1 MLQRYVLFNV
11 WSISVTSVF
20 LSLRCILL
28 YHSLKS
34 VNTYSV
40 TCRSFMVVWLF
51 SHSENVS
58 FSDTWIHPMAE
69 AKGLKT
75 KVYVGYFI
83 YFLRKICMK
92 KMLEIVFR
100 AHFIWA
106 PISTKQYQ
114 NPSGFGTDLFF
125 SLFSITYFSNSVM
138 YLLVWETTKQV
149 CSINPLS
156 ASVALI

>member
-51 SHSENVS
+51 SHSENVN

-69 AKGLKT
+69 AKGLKIYNIWFHWWKHICASGKDFVS

-92 KMLEIVFR
+92 KCWRKF
-100 AHFIWA
+100 FG
-106 PISTKQYQ
+106 PIS
-114 NPSGFGTDLFF
+114 FGHP
-125 SLFSITYFSNSVM
+125 YNSNSTKTHLDLALT
-138 YLLVWETTKQV
+138 YSSACFPLLIFQTLL
-149 CSINPLS
+149 CIC
-156 ASVALI
+156 